1 MAAPPFPAPRLG
13 QQTLGGASDAE
24 SRQQRPHGHDQPC
37 LHGLSRVP
45 VHTLCVCDWPC
56 GLGGMLSSHQ
66 PTTGRSFYVY
76 VCMHMFVHVCIAV
89 CICVHACLCVY
100 ARVHAHT
107 CACVFMHASVL
118 VCTHV
123 FVHVCTGVHVG
134 MHVCACTC
142 ACTQCVHVCLCVF
155 GYWCVCMCV
164 CVCMHVC
171 VRMCVR
177 TRVVENLP
185 SQAAHTQHLTSI
197 TAPWPAAPPA
207 GHPEWT

>member
-66 PTTGRSFYVY
+66 PTTGRSFYIYVCMC

-89 CICVHACLCVY
+89 CICVHACLCMHGCMHTHVHVCSCMHLCLCVY
-100 ARVHAHT
+100 SRV
-107 CACVFMHASVL
+107 CACVHW
-118 VCTHV
+118 
-123 FVHVCTGVHVG
+123 
-134 MHVCACTC
+134 CACGH
-142 ACTQCVHVCLCVF
+142 A
-155 GYWCVCMCV
+155 
-164 CVCMHVC
+164 CVCMHMCMHAVCACMFVCFWVLVC
-171 VRMCVR
+171 VP
-177 TRVVENLP
+177 L
-185 SQAAHTQHLTSI
+185 ALF
-197 TAPWPAAPPA
+197 
-207 GHPEWT
+207 